1 MNYVPVTEVKVGDTI
16 APFNVKPYKVTVIQI
31 EEGLNSDECYIVF
44 PNFGKNGAR
53 KEGIAFCWVRG
64 SHVPVVKVV

>member
-16 APFNVKPYKVTVIQI
+16 APFNVKPYKVTVIEI
-31 EEGLNSDECYIVF
+31 EEGLNGDDYIITF
-44 PNFGKNGAR
+44 PNFGKNGVR
-53 KEGIAFCWVRG
+53 KKGIAFCLVRG